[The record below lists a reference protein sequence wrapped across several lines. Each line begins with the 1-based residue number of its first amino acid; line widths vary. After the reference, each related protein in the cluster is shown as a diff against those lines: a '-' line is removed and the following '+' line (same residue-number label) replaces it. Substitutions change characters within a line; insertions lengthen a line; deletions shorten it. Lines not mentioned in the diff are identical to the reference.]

1 MPDYDVLVTNPPF
14 SGTHLGRILRFC
26 AASGKPWMLLVR
38 RRSSPRSDRAV
49 NTRGEHPR
57 AVHSTH
63 SQRPRGRLRCV
74 WSFRHHSRG
83 KYWRVPF
90 ERSKTGANN
99 SKRIVGAELCLPQAL
114 LPPRARRR
122 AVRVG
127 GTLSGPSRGI
137 LGGISVPHSESV
149 LYGVFVRAHRVLNS
163 RKRWFPASGAADK
176 IRLRQ
181 TGRRRQRRRPPKR
194 PVPLPLARL
203 RRGSACA
210 AASCRAPDATLTR
223 KSS

>member
-1 MPDYDVLVTNPPF
+1 VLVTNPPF

-163 RKRWFPASGAADK
+163 RKRWFPARAVAPPTKYVFDKRAGGGSGGGLQNAPYHCLWHVCGAEVRAQQPRAA
-176 IRLRQ
+176 
-181 TGRRRQRRRPPKR
+181 RRTRR
-194 PVPLPLARL
+194 
-203 RRGSACA
+203 
-210 AASCRAPDATLTR
+210 
-223 KSS
+223 